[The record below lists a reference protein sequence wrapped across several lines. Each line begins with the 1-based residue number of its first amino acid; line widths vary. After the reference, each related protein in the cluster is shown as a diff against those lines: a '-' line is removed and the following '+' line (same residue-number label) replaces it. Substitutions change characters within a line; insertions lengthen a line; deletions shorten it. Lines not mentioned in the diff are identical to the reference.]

1 MRSGDIWSP
10 WPEELNRRVTDA
22 VSSWHF
28 APTGQARDNLLREEV
43 PTGSVSLT
51 GNTVIDALHEVKRM
65 LDCTTALSDKIAAC
79 FPFLD
84 PSRAWC

>member
-28 APTGQARDNLLREEV
+28 APTGQARDNLLREGV
-43 PTGSVSLT
+43 PTGSVYR
-51 GNTVIDALHEVKRM
+51 EVD
-65 LDCTTALSDKIAAC
+65 L
-79 FPFLD
+79 
-84 PSRAWC
+84 